1 VTSTAPRHG
10 GERVGSAAPQ
20 HGCRARRGAKGGRV
34 GRHTQASAV
43 CATVCFCPYRER
55 RVEAVM
61 HALGVAQV
69 RQLYPRPL
77 RLNISYKNR
86 RHNGKISVKTAA

>member
-1 VTSTAPRHG
+1 
-10 GERVGSAAPQ
+10 
-20 HGCRARRGAKGGRV
+20 
-34 GRHTQASAV
+34 
-43 CATVCFCPYRER
+43 
-55 RVEAVM
+55 M